1 MVDILIV
8 EDESIVAQDIQRRLT
23 NLGYGISAVVSTG
36 KEAIQEVAETNPDLV
51 LMDIVLKGKIDGIQA
66 TEAIRSQFNTPVV
79 YLTAYADEKTLKRAQ
94 ITGPFGYIVKPFEDR
109 ELHATIRM
117 ALYKHQM
124 EKKVQES
131 EQWLFTTLKSIGD
144 AVIATDTKGQIT
156 FMNPMAEAL
165 TGWTQKAAVGRPISS
180 IVAMV
185 SEELN
190 EPVKIPVDKVLQE
203 NVVEGLA
210 THILIAKNGRKIA
223 ISDSAA
229 PIKDETETT
238 IGVVLVFRDI
248 TELKQTE
255 ETLKWELTVNA
266 ALNEVYKPL
275 ISPSSSLE
283 DIASTILDQARN
295 LTGSIHGYVSSI
307 DPYTGAN
314 IGHTLTEMLKDQCKV
329 SEKEKRIV
337 FSPEKNGHYP
347 GLWGYSLTTG
357 EPFFTNTPEKHPV
370 SKGTPPGHIPVQRFL
385 SVPVMLGEELV
396 GQIALANKEYEY
408 TKRDLDAILRLAD
421 IYALAI
427 QRKRVEEAL
436 RESEEKF
443 RGITERNFD
452 AIYELDSEG
461 RITYAS
467 PAVERITGYA
477 PEEMVGDP
485 LQKYT
490 SKSSTQ
496 AVCETLDRA
505 LKGESVE
512 GLHIEIV
519 KKDGTIA
526 TLELNMS
533 PIVKE
538 ERIVGCQGVA
548 RDITQRKR
556 AEMQLQSLFEASKLI
571 NSTMEMDRIYE
582 FVSDSVQ
589 HLVGF
594 DHFVIFLV
602 SEPEDADTSD
612 REIYPAYASSEI
624 RDSIEELTVRY
635 GEGLIGNCIQ
645 TKESVLISQPE
656 PTKKERG
663 IEMGSQI
670 AVPLIIEDLCVGAL
684 HISRSAPHAY
694 EQEDI
699 DVLKPLSEVIS
710 FAIKNSRL
718 HSEIKE
724 FSQKLEK
731 RIKERSERIENLL
744 NTRQNL
750 QSEVN
755 WEEGLNTIVESMS
768 KLGFDRVGIFLVDLM
783 RKKLS
788 FHVGRGTSLPKE
800 GASLSLRDT
809 EYFGVRCVLEKRT
822 IHVTD
827 PHATEGKQMV
837 ESTSFVW
844 VPIIVQNEAFA
855 ALAASNVREK
865 RITAEDV
872 NDLEILASMCAAF
885 IDRTRILVEPIAEKK
900 LKTEFKYWLGPAECY
915 IITEKKP
922 ERSFEI
928 FVDLVTHGIS
938 GFVVS
943 REYPEKMKRKYTLQ
957 KTPILWLSRTERENT
972 ISPDDLSKLYYIIG
986 EFTRK
991 TKESVILLDGLEYLI
1006 TQVNFD
1012 TVLKQLLEFKDT
1024 IILHNS
1030 RLIIPVHVETLSP
1043 REYSILEREFTIIKP
1058 S

>member
-23 NLGYGISAVVSTG
+23 NLGYGISALVSTG
-36 KEAIQEVAETNPDLV
+36 KEAIQEVGETSPDLV
-51 LMDIVLKGKIDGIQA
+51 LMDIVLKGEMDGIQA
-66 TEAIRSQFNTPVV
+66 AETIRSQFSTPVV

-94 ITGPFGYIVKPFEDR
+94 ITEPFGYIVKPFEDR
-109 ELHATIRM
+109 ELHATIKM
-117 ALYKHQM
+117 ALYKYQI
-124 EKKVQES
+124 EKKVRES
-131 EQWLFTTLKSIGD
+131 EQWLFTTLKSIGN
-144 AVIATDTKGQIT
+144 AVIATDTQGQIT
-156 FMNPMAEAL
+156 FMNPVAEEL
-165 TGWTQKAAVGRPISS
+165 TGWTQKEALEKPLSS

-190 EPVKIPVDKVLQE
+190 EPVGNPVDKVLQE
-203 NVVEGLA
+203 DVVVGLA

-266 ALNEVYKPL
+266 ALYKVYKPL

-283 DIASTILDQARN
+283 DIASTILDQARS

-307 DPYTGAN
+307 DPHTGAN
-314 IGHTLTEMLKDQCKV
+314 IGHTLTEMLKDQCTV

-337 FSPEKNGHYP
+337 FSPEKSGKYP

-357 EPFFTNTPEKHPV
+357 EPFFTNTPEKHPA

-461 RITYAS
+461 RITYVS
-467 PAVERITGYA
+467 PAVERITGHT
-477 PEEMVGDP
+477 PEEIVGDP

-490 SKSSTQ
+490 SKLSMQ
-496 AVCETLDRA
+496 VVCETLDKT
-505 LKGESVE
+505 LEGESVE
-512 GLHIEIV
+512 GLHIETV

-526 TLELNMS
+526 ILELNMS
-533 PIVKE
+533 PIIKE

-548 RDITQRKR
+548 RDISQRKR

-594 DHFVIFLV
+594 DHFVIFLI
-602 SEPEDADTSD
+602 SESEDADTLD

-624 RDSIEELTVRY
+624 RDSIEELTVGY
-635 GEGLIGNCIQ
+635 GEGLIGSCIQ
-645 TKESVLISQPE
+645 TKKSVLINRTE
-656 PTKKERG
+656 PTKKGTG

-670 AVPLIIEDLCVGAL
+670 AVPLIIENHCVGAL

-694 EQEDI
+694 GQEDI

-710 FAIKNSRL
+710 FAIRNSRL
-718 HSEIKE
+718 HNEIKE

-783 RKKLS
+783 SKKLN
-788 FHVGRGTSLPKE
+788 FHVGRGTDLPKE
-800 GASLSLRDT
+800 GASLSLRET

-827 PHATEGKQMV
+827 PHAAEGKQMV
-837 ESTSFVW
+837 DSTSFVW

-855 ALAASNVREK
+855 ALAASSIKEK

-900 LKTEFKYWLGPAECY
+900 LKTKLKYWLEPAECC

-922 ERSFEI
+922 EKSFEI

-943 REYPEKMKRKYTLQ
+943 REYPEKVKRKYKLQ
-957 KTPILWLSRTERENT
+957 KTPMLWLSRTERENT
-972 ISPDDLSKLYYIIG
+972 IGPDDLSKLYYIID

-1006 TQVNFD
+1006 TQANFD
-1012 TVLKQLLEFKDT
+1012 TVLKHLLEFKDT
-1024 IILHNS
+1024 IILYNS

-1043 REYSILEREFTIIKP
+1043 REYSILEREFTIMGAG
-1058 S
+1058 